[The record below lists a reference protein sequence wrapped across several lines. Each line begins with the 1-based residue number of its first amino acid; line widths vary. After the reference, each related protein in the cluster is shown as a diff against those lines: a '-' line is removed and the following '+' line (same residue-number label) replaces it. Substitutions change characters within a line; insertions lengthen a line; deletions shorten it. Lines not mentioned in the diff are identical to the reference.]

1 MKLFTRILLVLLC
14 AAMVLAAPFTLSS
27 PTMLGDAR
35 WLLTEEDGSDW
46 DAGAR
51 LLDFLMPAARAEEA
65 AHELPYDFS
74 AAPKPAA
81 SGYTDTGYQDE
92 TIQVEMETR
101 EENGVI
107 WRIAYV
113 TIASPSQ
120 LRITLAGDFNKNGV
134 YTSTKTAKVQAMAEK
149 SNAVVAINGDYF
161 SDDQDKRCFEFRMG
175 KTVNKKTPKP
185 NRLKDILVID
195 TEGDFH
201 TYVQSNGVKTD
212 KKGNATI
219 EGFDGEILHAF
230 TFGPALVQQ
239 GNQLLMN
246 SKYGYNP
253 NGREPRAAIGQLGKL
268 QYVLVVAEGRGE
280 SRGVTHQEIAD
291 FMYLL
296 GCQEA
301 YNLDGGGSAALYFN
315 GDYYNDL
322 AGSERAVSD
331 IIYFATALPEA

>member
-35 WLLTEEDGSDW
+35 WRLTEEDDSDW

-65 AHELPYDFS
+65 ARELPYDFS

-301 YNLDGGGSAALYFN
+301 YNLDGGGSVALYFN